1 MNIKYISNMIYIY
14 PTIIDLRIYKKNNN
28 ITHLLE
34 GNKWVHYVGQNIRE
48 THDVVAA
55 MLLTYTMHP

>member
-1 MNIKYISNMIYIY
+1 MIYIY
-14 PTIIDLRIYKKNNN
+14 PTIIDLRIYKKNN
-28 ITHLLE
+28 ITHLIE

-55 MLLTYTMHP
+55 MLLTYIMHP